1 MKKIWAIIM
10 IVCTL
15 LTIPSVYDKVTREKN
30 YRSYDISLDY
40 MSLVANNQEDDEKAF
55 MSKNLKEMIENGL
68 ETVFL
73 RKNSLAQLMS
83 RGIVVAEDAKSIKE
97 KLDIQGNIRAEALEN
112 IPDTH
117 TLVLIQHNN
126 EFKGSSFNNVSDL
139 IFKSFKSKGAKQF
152 TIDKQSWVVIPKPIT
167 KTLYQQIPFLPSD
180 LEDIKKQG
188 LGVIPEVSSDHP
200 SWSVFSKS
208 LMEEHK
214 KKPIVALYL
223 SSGKVVGYPKDLK
236 DTPKELPNVP
246 YLYQE
251 ALSVD
256 QKQIGFSAMVPEM
269 QKGFMRTHI
278 FSETTWM
285 QYGGREDEIVDRFVL
300 AVKERNIRT
309 IILSVPA
316 DINKKEALSN
326 WYDAFTNTKES
337 LEKSGY
343 EQKPYASFEKHDK
356 SIIHSDILLYAY
368 SLMVF
373 AMMYFASKRNRLF
386 TLPLI
391 GGFLLLVL
399 YLITGKAVFFH
410 VYTLCFAIAIA
421 FNGVLMVY
429 RVTQGDIKSHFAF
442 AYFWIVSFVLYSA
455 TVLNTMHRDIRYS
468 LYLEGFRG
476 ISVLLAVVPCLTVA
490 YLAWHHVKFSW
501 EWLKEKVVA
510 PIRFYHLFLL
520 IILVLGAYMYLSR
533 SGNGGTMLPFE
544 KEFRLFLQDV
554 LEVRPRTKEFL
565 IGFPALWLVLRIK
578 NAKSLYLLPIASVG
592 LVSVVNTFTHLHT
605 PLIYSITR
613 SLYSWGI
620 GLIIGAVVYYLFT
633 IGCKLFKGKKIK

>member
-10 IVCTL
+10 IACTL
-15 LTIPSVYDKVTREKN
+15 LTLPSVYDKVTREKN

-40 MSLVANNQEDDEKAF
+40 MSLYANNQEDDEKAF
-55 MSKNLKEMIENGL
+55 MSKNLKEMKKSGL
-68 ETVFL
+68 ETVYL
-73 RKNSLAQLMS
+73 RKNTLAQMMS
-83 RGIVVAEDAKSIKE
+83 RGIVVAENAKSIKE
-97 KLDIQGNIRAEALEN
+97 MLNIQGNTRAEALED

-126 EFKGSSFNNVSDL
+126 QFLGSSFNNVSDL
-139 IFKSFKSKGAKQF
+139 IYKSFKSKGAKQF

-180 LEDIKKQG
+180 LQDINKQG
-188 LGVIPEVSSDHP
+188 LKVIPEVSSEHP
-200 SWSVFSKS
+200 SWTVFTKS

-214 KKPIVALYL
+214 KKSIAALYL
-223 SSGKVVGYPKDLK
+223 SSGKVAGYPKKLK

-256 QKQIGFSAMVPEM
+256 QKQIGFSSMVPNMKE
-269 QKGFMRTHI
+269 GFMRTHI

-285 QYGGREDEIVDRFVL
+285 QYSTREDEIVDRLVL
-300 AVKERNIRT
+300 AVKERNIRS

-316 DINKKEALSN
+316 DNNKKEALSN
-326 WYDAFTNTKES
+326 WHDAFKNTKES

-343 EQKPYASFEKHDK
+343 KQKSNASFEQYDK
-356 SIIHSDILLYAY
+356 SIIHSDILLYVY

-373 AMMYFASKRNRLF
+373 ATLYFVSKRNRLF
-386 TLPLI
+386 TLPLL

-399 YLITGKAVFFH
+399 YLITGNSMFFH
-410 VYTLCFAIAIA
+410 VYTLCYAIAIA
-421 FNGVLMVY
+421 FAGVLMVY
-429 RVTQGDIKSHFAF
+429 RVTQGDIKTHFAF

-476 ISVLLAVVPCLTVA
+476 ISVLLAVVPCLTIV

-501 EWLKEKVVA
+501 GWVKEKVVA

-520 IILVLGAYMYLSR
+520 IVLALGAYFYLSR

-544 KEFRLFLQDV
+544 KEFRLYLQNV

-578 NAKSLYLLPIASVG
+578 NVKSLYLLPVASVG

-620 GLIIGAVVYYLFT
+620 GLIIGFAVYYLF
-633 IGCKLFKGKKIK
+633 ILGCKLFKSKKNK